1 MTDTPARA
9 IVLGGYGLIGSAC
22 MRALAAEG
30 YAVTGVGRSEW
41 AARRVVPDA
50 DWVIRDIAR
59 VEEADWRQ
67 ILAGADVVV
76 NASGAF
82 QESGRDDLTGIHIAA
97 VRRIVAAL
105 EGTNTRLVHISS
117 AGVAPDAPAAFFT
130 TKAEGD
136 AAIMA
141 SRLDWVILRP
151 TLVIGPAAYGATGLL
166 RAAAAMPWIAV
177 DVLPDAYIQSVYI
190 GDVAHAVVEAARG
203 DIPAGTLAH
212 VTEDEG
218 RSIRDT
224 IDALRRWLGF
234 AEPRIRMTLPRPL
247 LSVVSGAADL
257 LGRLG
262 WRSPLRST
270 AIRGLE
276 ANVHGDASVWRAAG
290 GRDCRSL
297 AESLASMPATVQE
310 RWFARLYL
318 LLPLGVGILSLV
330 WVLTGALALARFDTA
345 AAVLT
350 GRGVADWLAGLAVAG
365 GAAVDIALGLAILWR
380 PWTRLACLAMVGV
393 SLAYLVGGTILAP
406 DLWADPLGPFLK
418 ILPGIGL
425 ALATHVLAGD
435 R

>member
-1 MTDTPARA
+1 MTDTPAKA

-59 VEEADWRQ
+59 VEEAEWRQ

-82 QESGRDDLTGIHIAA
+82 QESGRDDLTGIHVTA
-97 VRRIVAAL
+97 VRRIVAALEGAAL

-130 TKAEGD
+130 TKAAGD

-141 SRLDWVILRP
+141 SPLDWVILRP

-166 RAAAAMPWIAV
+166 RAAAAMPWIAI
-177 DVLPDAYIQSVYI
+177 DVLPDAFIQSVHI
-190 GDVAHAVVEAARG
+190 GDVAHAVVQAARG
-203 DIPAGTLAH
+203 DIAAGTLAH

-234 AEPRIRMTLPRPL
+234 AEPRLRVTLPRPL
-247 LSVVSGAADL
+247 LSVVSFAADL

-276 ANVHGDASVWRAAG
+276 ADVHGDPAVWRAAG
-290 GRDCRSL
+290 GRDRRSP
-297 AESLASMPATVQE
+297 AEPLASMPATVPHP
-310 RWFARLYL
+310 WFAQPYL
-318 LLPLGVGILSLV
+318 LP
-330 WVLTGALALARFDTA
+330 
-345 AAVLT
+345 
-350 GRGVADWLAGLAVAG
+350 
-365 GAAVDIALGLAILWR
+365 
-380 PWTRLACLAMVGV
+380 P
-393 SLAYLVGGTILAP
+393 
-406 DLWADPLGPFLK
+406 
-418 ILPGIGL
+418 
-425 ALATHVLAGD
+425 
-435 R
+435 